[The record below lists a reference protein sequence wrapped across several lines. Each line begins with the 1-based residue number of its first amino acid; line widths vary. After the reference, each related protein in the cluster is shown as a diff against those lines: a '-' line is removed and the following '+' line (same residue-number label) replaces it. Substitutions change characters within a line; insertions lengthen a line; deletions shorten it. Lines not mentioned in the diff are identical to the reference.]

1 MCVADY
7 VAARCWS
14 EGVQVREKRGNKG
27 KCVCLRDLSIS
38 AVFLI
43 QAALS
48 GGLLLAEM
56 TTGSISPCRRHE
68 NWALSPLFLSFL
80 LHTFLSFLCLS
91 LLRTIS
97 DSSLLNSLTF
107 SFLPFLSLSLTVL
120 FSSWSLL
127 FPLLPHL
134 IFSLIIVSWWLNFDF
149 SLMFVVLDFKEFC

>member
-27 KCVCLRDLSIS
+27 KCVCVRDLSIS

-97 DSSLLNSLTF
+97 DSSLL
-107 SFLPFLSLSLTVL
+107 LPLSLSLTVL

>member
-27 KCVCLRDLSIS
+27 KCVCVRDLSIS

-48 GGLLLAEM
+48 GGPLLAEM

-91 LLRTIS
+91 LLRTI
-97 DSSLLNSLTF
+97 